1 MERKAFKVLHSM
13 CNSCI
18 IYVKLIKYWL
28 TKILTP
34 IKTILIPISELIK
47 GEKLCMIF

>member
-1 MERKAFKVLHSM
+1 MKRKAFKVLHSM

-18 IYVKLIKYWL
+18 IHVKYTKYGL

-34 IKTILIPISELIK
+34 IKKILIPISELIE
-47 GEKLCMIF
+47 GEILCMIF